1 MISNVPSVK
10 RTVLTGNSL
19 DDDFCPYLIE
29 EVPTFFMEVVV
40 VVRDAFRILP
50 LLGGLTPTPRLVL
63 SVVCCQFICSC
74 SDLFLCVDPTPLAAS
89 YHTGSM
95 AAMMH
100 LPAMPWPPKGN
111 TVVSLWTTL

>member
-50 LLGGLTPTPRLVL
+50 LLGGLTPTPRLDF
-63 SVVCCQFICSC
+63 SVVCCQFI
-74 SDLFLCVDPTPLAAS
+74 LFTIVIFMCRSNSP
-89 YHTGSM
+89 GC
-95 AAMMH
+95 
-100 LPAMPWPPKGN
+100 
-111 TVVSLWTTL
+111 